1 MNSEILEVP
10 LDQIRVLNP
19 RKRDA
24 KKFANVFESIRTLG
38 LKKPIKVSRRRTRA
52 ESEPAYDLVY
62 GQGRLEA
69 FKALGHTTIPALV
82 VNISKEDRMLLS
94 LVENMARR
102 YPRHSDLM
110 DEILRL
116 HEKQISNREIGRRLG
131 MSDPMVAGYLAL
143 RQSGEERLL
152 DAALKGA
159 VPVSVAMEI
168 AKVRDIDEQRAFLEA
183 YQSGAFGTV
192 SIRSVKRLLE
202 QRRLLGKNLQ
212 PKVRKNQTSAE
223 GMIHAFRKIT
233 DQQRRTVGKARSC
246 EQKLMFV
253 VTALKRLLR
262 DEDFRNLLR
271 AEKID
276 SLPEFIAQKVNAIHA
291 EAA

>member
-10 LDQIRVLNP
+10 LEQIHVLNP

-24 KKFANVFESIRTLG
+24 KKFANVLESIRTLG
-38 LKKPIKVSRRRTRA
+38 LKKPIKVSRRRSRGENDA
-52 ESEPAYDLVY
+52 GYDLVY

-69 FKALGHTTIPALV
+69 FKALGHTTIAALV

-131 MSDPMVAGYLAL
+131 LVDTVVAGYLAL
-143 RQSGEERLL
+143 RQHGEERLL
-152 DAALKGA
+152 DAALRGS

-168 AKVRDIDEQRAFLEA
+168 AKIRDIDAQRAFLEA

-202 QRRLLGKNLQ
+202 QRRLLGKDL
-212 PKVRKNQTSAE
+212 PLRAKKSRASAE
-223 GMIHAFRKIT
+223 GMIHAFRKMT
-233 DQQRRTVGKARSC
+233 DQQRRTIAKARTC
-246 EQKLMFV
+246 EQKLLFI
-253 VTALKRLLR
+253 VTALKRLLS

>member
-1 MNSEILEVP
+1 MSSEILEVP
-10 LDQIRVLNP
+10 LEQIHVLNP

-24 KKFANVFESIRTLG
+24 KKFANVLESIRTLG
-38 LKKPIKVSRRRTRA
+38 LKKPIKVSRRRSRSDNDA
-52 ESEPAYDLVY
+52 GYDLVY

-102 YPRHSDLM
+102 FPRHSDLM

-131 MSDPMVAGYLAL
+131 LVDTVVAGYLAL
-143 RQSGEERLL
+143 RQHGEERLL
-152 DAALKGA
+152 EAALRGS
-159 VPVSVAMEI
+159 VPVTVAMEI
-168 AKVRDIDEQRAFLEA
+168 AKIQDIDEQRAFLEA

-202 QRRLLGKNLQ
+202 QRRLLGKDL
-212 PKVRKNQTSAE
+212 PPRAKKSRASAE
-223 GMIHAFRKIT
+223 GMIHAFRKMT
-233 DQQRRTVGKARSC
+233 DQQRRTIAKARTC
-246 EQKLMFV
+246 EQKLLFV
-253 VTALKRLLR
+253 VTALKRLLS

-276 SLPEFIAQKVNAIHA
+276 SLPEFIAQKVNATHA